1 MALDK
6 DQMGLIR
13 RIASVVGHELR
24 NPLAVINNSAYFL
37 KTKLGQDGRLDPKV
51 EKHLGIVV
59 SEIGRADG
67 LIADILAYSRPLE
80 IKGSAL
86 PINPVVEARLAAT
99 ALPDKI
105 KLKKALAKDAG
116 DVVAD
121 EKLLSDALRRLVE
134 NAIEAMGEDGT
145 LTVSSRREKSKVVVE
160 VADTGPGLKPE
171 AKPLLFQPFGTTK
184 PRGLGLGLAMAK
196 KIAEAHGGVA
206 EGGDAPKGGC
216 VFRLVLP
223 AS

>member
-1 MALDK
+1 MDPEQLK
-6 DQMGLIR
+6 LIR

-59 SEIGRADG
+59 SEIGRVDG
-67 LIADILAYSRPLE
+67 MIADILTYSRPME
-80 IKGSAL
+80 VKGSPIPVNAL
-86 PINPVVEARLAAT
+86 VEAKLAAT

-116 DVVAD
+116 DVNGD
-121 EKLLSDALRRLVE
+121 EKLLADALRRYLD
-134 NAIEAMGEDGT
+134 NAIEVLDQGGT
-145 LTVSSRREKSKVVVE
+145 ITVSTAKEKKNVVIE
-160 VADTGPGLKPE
+160 VTDTGAGLKPE
-171 AKPLLFQPFGTTK
+171 AKDLLFQPFGTTK

-196 KIAEAHGGVA
+196 KIAEAHGGKA
-206 EGGDAPKGGC
+206 EGGAAPKGGC
-216 VFRLVLP
+216 AFRLVLP
-223 AS
+223 AA